1 MSLPERKPI
10 RLRGYSYS
18 SAGTYFITI
27 HVHDAV
33 LSEII
38 DRGDECPD
46 VRLTPTGEIVEKYI
60 LSMQRSKGVTV
71 ENYVIMPDHIHLLIG
86 VDNPA
91 GEMAKGK
98 DPANEKIPR
107 IIAGFKRLS
116 QKETGRKIF
125 QDRYNDHIVRNE
137 RDYEMIWQYIE
148 DNPANWLAKKKWQAQ
163 KRKLNM

>member
-10 RLRGYSYS
+10 RLHGYSYS

-27 HVHDAV
+27 HVQNAV

-46 VRLTPTGEIVEKYI
+46 VWLTPTGEIVEKYI

-91 GEMAKGK
+91 GEM
-98 DPANEKIPR
+98 EKSDKPSQEIIPR
-107 IIAGFKRLS
+107 VIAVFKRLVN
-116 QKETGRKIF
+116 KEINRNIF
-125 QDRYNDHIVRNE
+125 QRNYYDHIVRNE
-137 RDYEMIWQYIE
+137 KDYETISQYIE
-148 DNPANWLAKKKWQAQ
+148 DNPANWLMKKKWQQ
-163 KRKLNM
+163 TKKQL